1 MAEAAGAAAPR
12 RCRRPAAPTV
22 DRGLRPS
29 DLAAVF
35 FAAGVLWIVA
45 GAVTGALHAAGAG
58 PSRWLAIHLAFVGG
72 VSQLV
77 VGASQFFVG
86 AFLATGPP
94 RGRIV
99 VAQAVAWNA
108 GALLV
113 AVGVERGPAPLT
125 DTGAALLL
133 AGLALLH
140 AGMRDMRRR
149 SLQRARFAV
158 TWYLLA
164 ASFLAAGVVLG
175 ALIARGVA
183 WTHGDL
189 LAAHLVL
196 NVGGWLGT
204 AIVGTLHTF
213 WPSLTRTRL
222 RFPRLEPWTMRSWG
236 AGIALLAL
244 GTAVDAGP
252 LAAVGWLALAGAGAL
267 LATNVIGCLRTAGAP
282 LTLPALLVGAGQVAL
297 VLGLVAALVVAAL
310 EGPAAA
316 LTGDDRVAPA
326 ALLLAGWLAATVA
339 GSLLHLVSV
348 LVHAR
353 TFAGTPAARPLRD
366 GAVAGAVLAAVVVLA
381 TAGAAG
387 AGAPRTVA
395 ALVLAGL
402 YGSLLLRAA
411 WLTIRLVRA
420 ALP

>member
-1 MAEAAGAAAPR
+1 MAEAVGAPVPR
-12 RCRRPAAPTV
+12 RCRRPAGPAAGG
-22 DRGLRPS
+22 GLRPS
-29 DLAAVF
+29 DLAAAF

-99 VAQAVAWNA
+99 VAQAAAWNA
-108 GALLV
+108 GTLLV
-113 AVGVERGPAPLT
+113 AVGVERGSAPLT
-125 DTGAALLL
+125 DAGAALLL
-133 AGLALLH
+133 AGLALLY

-149 SLQRARFAV
+149 SLQHARFAV

-164 ASFLAAGVVLG
+164 ASSLAAGVVLG
-175 ALIARGVA
+175 ALIARGAA
-183 WTHGDL
+183 WAHGDL

-196 NVGGWLGT
+196 NVGGWFGT

-222 RFPRLEPWTMRSWG
+222 RFPCLEPWTMRAWG

-244 GTAVDAGP
+244 GTAVDLEP
-252 LAAVGWLALAGAGAL
+252 LAALGWLALAVAGGL
-267 LATNVIGCLRTAGAP
+267 LAANVIGCLRRAGAP
-282 LTLPALLVGAGQVAL
+282 LALPARLVGAGQVAL
-297 VLGLVAALVVAAL
+297 VLGLVVALVLSTL

-316 LTGDDRVAPA
+316 LTGEDRVAPA
-326 ALLLAGWLAATVA
+326 VLLLAGWLAATVA

-353 TFAGTPAARPLRD
+353 TFSGTPDARPLRD
-366 GAVAGAVLAAVVVLA
+366 RLVAGAVLAAAVLLA
-381 TAGAAG
+381 AAEAAG
-387 AGAPRTVA
+387 PRTAA
-395 ALVLAGL
+395 ALVLAAV
-402 YGSLLLRAA
+402 YGAVLLRAA
-411 WLTIRLVRA
+411 WLTLRLVRA
-420 ALP
+420 TLR